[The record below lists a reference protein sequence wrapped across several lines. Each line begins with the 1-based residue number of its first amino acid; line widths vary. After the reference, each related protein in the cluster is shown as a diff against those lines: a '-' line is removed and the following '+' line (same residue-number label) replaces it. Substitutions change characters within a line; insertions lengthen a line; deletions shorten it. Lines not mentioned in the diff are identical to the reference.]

1 MEFSEFDNRHYP
13 TLSVRQGYRKWVETY
28 EDSVYDEMDFDL
40 LGKIKNIYWTKIETA
55 IDLACGTGRTGVWLK
70 RQGVRDLDGIDITP
84 EMMHVAKEKNIYR
97 TLTHGDIRNTKFGGN
112 IYHLAMCSLANEHIP
127 SLDPLYKEAQR
138 IVTDNGY
145 FIVLG
150 YHPFFLLSG
159 IPTHFDDAEGNSI
172 AIHNY
177 VHLMSDHVQAANK
190 SSWQLSEMYER
201 IVDDEWINKKPNWKN
216 YHNKPIS
223 FVFVW
228 KKAGS

>member
-1 MEFSEFDNRHYP
+1 MF
-13 TLSVRQGYRKWVETY
+13 Q
-28 EDSVYDEMDFDL
+28 
-40 LGKIKNIYWTKIETA
+40 
-55 IDLACGTGRTGVWLK
+55 
-70 RQGVRDLDGIDITP
+70 
-84 EMMHVAKEKNIYR
+84 
-97 TLTHGDIRNTKFGGN
+97 
-112 IYHLAMCSLANEHIP
+112 
-127 SLDPLYKEAQR
+127 AQR